1 MRFRTILAV
10 AAVLTLG
17 LSYPAHSQGAP
28 SGVTDL
34 TTANAQSI
42 EPSDIIDALAPMRGT
57 RIEAGAPPTVRL
69 PIYFEFDSTRLK
81 PEAVTLLD
89 KVGAALSAEELAA
102 FSFSVEGHTDS
113 SGPAE
118 YNDGLS
124 ARRADAVRNFLV
136 DSGVPGSRLDTVGH
150 GESEPVAQN
159 DTGEGRQRNRRVEL
173 INLGA
178 QP

>member
-1 MRFRTILAV
+1 MRFHTVSALTTALAF
-10 AAVLTLG
+10 G
-17 LSYPAHSQGAP
+17 LSFSAESQDLP
-28 SGVTDL
+28 SGVTDF
-34 TTANAQSI
+34 TTARAQAI
-42 EPSDIIDALAPMRGT
+42 QESDIIEALAPMRGT
-57 RIEAGAPPTVRL
+57 RIESGAPPTVRL

-81 PEAVTLLD
+81 PEAVTLLG
-89 KVGAALSAEELAA
+89 KVGAALSAEELTS

-124 ARRADAVRNFLV
+124 SRRADAVRDFLINN
-136 DSGVPGSRLDTVGH
+136 GVPGSRLETIGH
-150 GESEPVAQN
+150 GESEPVSAN
-159 DTGEGRQRNRRVEL
+159 DTGQGRQRNRRVEL

>member
-1 MRFRTILAV
+1 V
-10 AAVLTLG
+10 AAALTLG
-17 LSYPAHSQGAP
+17 LSYAAESQDGRA
-28 SGVTDL
+28 GVTDF
-34 TTANAQSI
+34 TTAKPQSI
-42 EPSDIIDALAPMRGT
+42 EENDIIEALAPMRGT

-102 FSFSVEGHTDS
+102 FRFSVEGHTDS

-124 ARRADAVRNFLV
+124 GRRADAVRSFLV
-136 DSGVPGSRLDTVGH
+136 NSGVPDARLETIGR
-150 GESEPVAQN
+150 GEADPVAGN

-178 QP
+178 RP

>member
-1 MRFRTILAV
+1 MRFHTVSAL
-10 AAVLTLG
+10 AAVLAFG
-17 LSYPAHSQGAP
+17 LSFPANSQDLP

-34 TTANAQSI
+34 TMAQAQSI
-42 EPSDIIDALAPMRGT
+42 QAGDIIEALAPLRGT

-81 PEAVTLLD
+81 PEAVTLLG
-89 KVGAALSAEELAA
+89 KVGAALSAEELAS

-124 ARRADAVRNFLV
+124 TRRAEAVRSFLMN
-136 DSGVPGSRLDTVGH
+136 SGVPGSRLESVGH
-150 GESEPVAQN
+150 GESEPVSAN
-159 DTGEGRQRNRRVEL
+159 DTGQGRQRNRRVEL